1 MVDTK
6 ARIIFSRALA
16 RFAKGTITN
25 FEYEREFE
33 SQFPADTNDLAI
45 LRIRDKIAC
54 LYSDLNEHKLDG
66 DRSPVAEV
74 RAVIDRC
81 ILFLHTDLEYEWPK
95 RKTLVDRFLQVL
107 NLDGT
112 KQASFLMMTFI
123 FGPSSGKRITSRHRN
138 VSRRHNNVGG

>member
-6 ARIIFSRALA
+6 ARTIFSRALA
-16 RFAKGTITN
+16 RFAKGAITN

-81 ILFLHTDLEYEWPK
+81 ILFLHTDLEYEWPE
-95 RKTLVDRFLQVL
+95 RKTLVGRFLQVL
-107 NLDGT
+107 NLGRHKTGVVFDDDFHFWPFIRET
-112 KQASFLMMTFI
+112 DYLKAS
-123 FGPSSGKRITSRHRN
+123 KR
-138 VSRRHNNVGG
+138 VSAS

>member
-107 NLDGT
+107 NLGRYKTGVVFDDDFHFWPFIRET
-112 KQASFLMMTFI
+112 DYLKAS
-123 FGPSSGKRITSRHRN
+123 KR
-138 VSRRHNNVGG
+138 VSAS

>member
-81 ILFLHTDLEYEWPK
+81 ILFLHTDLKYEWPK

-107 NLDGT
+107 NLGRYKTGVVFDDDFHFWPFIRET
-112 KQASFLMMTFI
+112 DYLKAS
-123 FGPSSGKRITSRHRN
+123 KR
-138 VSRRHNNVGG
+138 VSAS